1 MMIQT
6 RHSFLVFLAVLL
18 LAGSVL
24 ADMTV
29 KSVLPIAAKKTPVSI
44 ETLKNAVFVGSA
56 ACLDCHP
63 KEHEK
68 WSGTWHANM
77 LRKIR
82 PEIVVADFNNFEI
95 TYKDVEVLDAT
106 KQKIKISPTIKLKKE
121 GENFFITLVDKDNDA
136 NNQTYNLAY
145 VLGGNW
151 EQQFEARVGSM
162 LYPTPMRWVVG
173 DKQWRLKPF
182 SEIWWVADGTPD
194 GRPRTPEEMQPNQG
208 SDAKC
213 DGCHT
218 TGLKTVKAKNTWTLP
233 DRDAGLGISCE
244 KCHGPG
250 SMHVELNTRESIINP
265 IRLNA
270 LQQDQVCGQCHS
282 RVTNKTEPELAYP
295 LDFLPGNTDLQQK
308 VEFWTYATKPANFW
322 PNEYANKNRQ
332 QYNDAQ
338 KANHFRAG
346 VTCSSC
352 HTSHAPARMESGL
365 RIASDGT
372 CKACHAAAFQMYEK
386 SPMAKAGVAC
396 IDCHM
401 AKIAN
406 RAGSTQ
412 KAKEHWDVSS
422 HTFNVVMPY
431 IAESY
436 KMRSSCDACHAGEAG
451 TKYGLMMVERQTE
464 VQQKTEEISALIQ
477 KKQKNKNFL
486 KAKDNLNTVLLD
498 ASMGAHNYMK
508 SMELLFTSSKALSG
522 K

>member
-1 MMIQT
+1 MVQT
-6 RHSFLVFLAVLL
+6 KHFFPVLFALTFLF
-18 LAGSVL
+18 AGSAL
-24 ADMTV
+24 SEMTTDCP
-29 KSVLPIAAKKTPVSI
+29 LPIAAKIAPVST
-44 ETLKNAVFVGSA
+44 EPLKNAVFVGSA
-56 ACLDCHP
+56 ACVDCHP

-77 LRKIR
+77 LRKIS
-82 PEIVVADFNNFEI
+82 PEIVVADFNNLEI
-95 TYKDVEVLDAT
+95 TYSDVEVLDAN
-106 KQKIKISPTIKLKKE
+106 KQKMKISPTIKLKKE
-121 GENFFITLVDKDNDA
+121 DADFFITLMDKDNEA
-136 NNQTYNLAY
+136 NNQTFILAY

-151 EQQFEARVGSM
+151 EQQFEARVNSM
-162 LYPTPMRWVVG
+162 LYPTPMRWVVA
-173 DKQWRLKPF
+173 DKQWRLKAF

-194 GRPRTPEEMQPNQG
+194 GRPRKPEEMQPNQG

-233 DRDAGLGISCE
+233 DRDTGLGISCE

-250 SMHVELNTRESIINP
+250 SMHVELTTKESIINP

-282 RVTNKTEPELAYP
+282 RVTSKIEPDLAYP
-295 LDFLPGNTDLQQK
+295 LGFLPGYTDLQQR
-308 VEFWTYATKPANFW
+308 VEFWTYSTKPANFW
-322 PNEYANKNRQ
+322 PNEYASKNRQ
-332 QYNDAQ
+332 QYNDVQ
-338 KANHFRAG
+338 KAEHSRAG
-346 VTCSSC
+346 ITCISC
-352 HTSHAPARMESGL
+352 HTSHAPTRMEEGL

-372 CKACHAAAFQMYEK
+372 CKTCHAAAARMYEK
-386 SPMAKAGVAC
+386 SPMAMAGVAC
-396 IDCHM
+396 TDCHM

-431 IAESY
+431 IADSY
-436 KMRSSCDACHAGEAG
+436 KMRSSCAACHTGETGAQN
-451 TKYGLMMVERQTE
+451 GLLMVERQNE
-464 VQQKTEEISALIQ
+464 VQKKIVEITALIQ
-477 KKQKNKNFL
+477 KKQKSKNAL

-498 ASMGAHNYMK
+498 GSTGAHNYMK
-508 SMELLFTSSKALSG
+508 SMELLSTSSKALTG